1 MSADQRH
8 ILLQDFLL
16 GSVVF
21 HYIFH
26 LLVEGYLVTLIDRF
40 FGTQFAN
47 EYMEVVR
54 TVCLL
59 FVPDERGTDAAHGE
73 NGLVINRSEHVP
85 LPRVLFVEPYSVQEI
100 QAMKLWDH
108 LVGTYAMPFVYNLL
122 VAVFIA
128 HIACLINGMAAA
140 SFGQSDGKFY
150 LFLRSKYLPQCA
162 IISYFVHS
170 LLPYIW
176 NRLWSKMIKLYN
188 IVRDDMYLIGRKLR
202 NLKRDSDIIPNDSD

>member
-8 ILLQDFLL
+8 VLLQDFLL

-59 FVPDERGTDAAHGE
+59 FVPDERGADAVHGE

-128 HIACLINGMAAA
+128 HIACLINGMAAT
-140 SFGQSDGKFY
+140 SYGQMDGKLY
-150 LFLRSKYLPQCA
+150 LFLRSVRNLLCIIFF
-162 IISYFVHS
+162 IISLCRS
-170 LLPYIW
+170 IC
-176 NRLWSKMIKLYN
+176 
-188 IVRDDMYLIGRKLR
+188 R
-202 NLKRDSDIIPNDSD
+202 NVP

>member
-1 MSADQRH
+1 MTAEQRNN
-8 ILLQDFLL
+8 LVQDFLL

-26 LLVEGYLVTLIDRF
+26 LLVEGYLVTVIDRI

-59 FVPDERGTDAAHGE
+59 FVPDERASDTAHGE
-73 NGLVINRSEHVP
+73 NGLVINRSERVP
-85 LPRVLFVEPYSVQEI
+85 LPRVLFVEPYSVQEL

-108 LVGTYAMPFVYNLL
+108 LVGTYAMPFVYNIL

-128 HIACLINGMAAA
+128 HIACLIHGMAAIE
-140 SFGQSDGKFY
+140 FVQKEGQLFQ
-150 LFLRSKYLPQCA
+150 FLRS
-162 IISYFVHS
+162 V
-170 LLPYIW
+170 
-176 NRLWSKMIKLYN
+176 
-188 IVRDDMYLIGRKLR
+188 R
-202 NLKRDSDIIPNDSD
+202 NLRFFILFL